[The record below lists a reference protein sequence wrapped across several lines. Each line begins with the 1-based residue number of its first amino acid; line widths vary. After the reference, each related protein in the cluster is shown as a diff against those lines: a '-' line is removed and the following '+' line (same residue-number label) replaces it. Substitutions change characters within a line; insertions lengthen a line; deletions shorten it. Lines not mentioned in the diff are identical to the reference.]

1 MLSAP
6 RQSTEARLSLALG
19 LLSQLSGAGATGISR
34 QEVQSA
40 LGCDEPALDAAIEV
54 VSLLMD
60 RESGARAAVL
70 EEGGRLSLAGDAAE
84 LKPLRLTAEESA
96 VLAHV
101 LDAAGV
107 APDARERIERAVAVA
122 AGARDGRELIADGAG
137 LGPYFAP
144 LSEAIRDGVRV
155 HLAYRGHADTAAR
168 ERTVDPGRL
177 QVEDGSAYLLAWDV
191 KARGERRYRLDRIEG
206 LDFTDDSVEPHP
218 YKATP
223 PAESLKRRG
232 ACAEL
237 RWDSRAE
244 LEASGW
250 QGIDA
255 VRDLPGGGARAR
267 VFYSSQAWLFDQ
279 VLAAGGRVCIESPAS
294 LRRELVAYA
303 AGLVQDR
310 AR

>member
-1 MLSAP
+1 MPSAP
-6 RQSTEARLSLALG
+6 RQSTETRLSRALG
-19 LLSQLSGAGATGISR
+19 LLSLLSGAGAAGVSR
-34 QEVQSA
+34 QEARAS

-60 RESGARAAVL
+60 RETGARAAVL
-70 EEGGRLSLAGDAAE
+70 EEDGLLSLAGDAAE

-101 LDAAGV
+101 LDAAGLD
-107 APDARERIERAVAVA
+107 AGARERIERAVAVA

-155 HLAYRGHADTAAR
+155 RLTYRGHADAVAR
-168 ERTVDPGRL
+168 ERTVDPGSL
-177 QVEDGSAYLLAWDV
+177 QVADGAAYLLAWDV
-191 KARGERRYRLDRIEG
+191 EARGERRYRLDRIEA
-206 LDFTDDSVEPHP
+206 LAFTDDSVEPHP
-218 YKATP
+218 YKAAL

-237 RWDSRAE
+237 RWDSRPE
-244 LEASGW
+244 LEDAGW

-255 VRDLPGGGARAR
+255 VRELPDGGACAR
-267 VFYSSQAWLFDQ
+267 VFYSSRAWLFDQ
-279 VLAAGGRVCIESPAS
+279 VLAAGGRIRIESPAS

-303 AGLVQDR
+303 SGLAQDR
-310 AR
+310 PR